1 MSEYLFIVQVGWV
14 GLSCDRFMI
23 HVTHLSMHCIF
34 KLLSSS
40 IAFFNIFF
48 NKAYLYNYTNEEEK
62 STWESQPV
70 WYCEGTYY
78 SFQDRVP
85 LYFSLFLMML
95 KMVLSKK
102 ENEWKHLC

>member
-40 IAFFNIFF
+40 IAFFSIFF
-48 NKAYLYNYTNEEEK
+48 NKAYLYDFIQMKKKKAHGSHNLFDIVKELTIAFRIE
-62 STWESQPV
+62 
-70 WYCEGTYY
+70 
-78 SFQDRVP
+78 FH
-85 LYFSLFLMML
+85 FISLFF
-95 KMVLSKK
+95 
-102 ENEWKHLC
+102 